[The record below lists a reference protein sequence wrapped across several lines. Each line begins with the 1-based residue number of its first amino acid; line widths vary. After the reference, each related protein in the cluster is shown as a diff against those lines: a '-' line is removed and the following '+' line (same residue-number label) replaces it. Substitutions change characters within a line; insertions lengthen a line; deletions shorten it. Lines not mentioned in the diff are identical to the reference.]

1 MRISE
6 VLCSL
11 SVMKNYV
18 YSFLMLKDCKI
29 NADV

>member
-11 SVMKNYV
+11 SVMKNFV
-18 YSFLMLKDCKI
+18 FPFLMLKDCKI
-29 NADV
+29 NDDV